1 MAARIVAAQPD
12 TRIRENPQIVESCR
26 LRRVALRIALGLG
39 ALALVLLV
47 AAQLFLPRLVADGVE
62 ERLTEGGG
70 EAEVSVEAVP
80 AARLVFGDGDRIE
93 VRGSDLV
100 LDVEDRPD
108 VLDRLDG
115 FGEVDVDLERVEAGP
130 FEVSSFEL
138 AGEGGG
144 GYRLRSSAV
153 TSGVEL
159 IEYGAG
165 RLGGLAGPVAGFL
178 TDDAPEEARRELPV
192 ELDMELRSADGEI
205 EVVSGTGTVAGFDTG
220 PVAEVITGA
229 IVAQL

>member
-1 MAARIVAAQPD
+1 MAP
-12 TRIRENPQIVESCR
+12 
-26 LRRVALRIALGLG
+26 RIAI
-39 ALALVLLV
+39 ALIAVVLVLLV
-47 AAQLFLPRLVADGVE
+47 VAQVVLPGLVADDVE

-70 EAEVSVEAVP
+70 SAEVSIEALP
-80 AARLVFGDGDRIE
+80 AALLLLGDGDRIE

-100 LDVEDRPD
+100 LEVEERPD

-115 FGEVDVDLERVEAGP
+115 FGEVDVSLERVDAGP
-130 FEVSSFEL
+130 FEVASFDL

-144 GYRLRSSAV
+144 VYRLRSSAI

-165 RLGGLAGPVAGFL
+165 RLGGLGGPVAGLF
-178 TDDAPEEARRELPV
+178 TDDVPEEARRELPV
-192 ELDMELRSADGEI
+192 ELDMELRSEEGEI

-220 PVAEVITGA
+220 PLAEIITGA
-229 IVAQL
+229 IVSRL